1 MYNPFDK
8 NLPIYT
14 FSNRCKEMTDLELG
28 DETTKVFVNPYGD
41 TKELTEEI
49 KAFFGYLK
57 EELIQSDFT
66 KKLYKEVEKARENKE
81 WRREYMAWI
90 SELEESK
97 EEAREEGR
105 EEGREQVAIGML
117 KDNMP
122 ISKLYCIRVC
132 QNPAYW
138 SCNKS

>member
-1 MYNPFDK
+1 
-8 NLPIYT
+8 
-14 FSNRCKEMTDLELG
+14 
-28 DETTKVFVNPYGD
+28 
-41 TKELTEEI
+41 
-49 KAFFGYLK
+49 
-57 EELIQSDFT
+57 
-66 KKLYKEVEKARENKE
+66 
-81 WRREYMAWI
+81 MAWI

-138 SCNKS
+138 SCNKR

>member
-1 MYNPFDK
+1 
-8 NLPIYT
+8 
-14 FSNRCKEMTDLELG
+14 
-28 DETTKVFVNPYGD
+28 
-41 TKELTEEI
+41 
-49 KAFFGYLK
+49 
-57 EELIQSDFT
+57 
-66 KKLYKEVEKARENKE
+66 
-81 WRREYMAWI
+81 MAWI